1 MARPAALRQRLRAGG
16 RAYGPLLLG
25 DSPAAAELLGACGYD
40 FACVDHE
47 HGPTDPRSGQ
57 ALLRALDAAA
67 VAGASGRTEPLVRVP
82 CAADAAYV
90 KKVLDGLRLPGGLLF
105 PMVEDAAAARRAV
118 RATRYPEVEGGV
130 RGCAVPLVRATGY
143 GLAESAEEYLRLCR
157 EELLVLVQV
166 ESPAAVE
173 AIPEIAAVEGV
184 DGIFLGPYDLSAA
197 LGKMGRFE
205 DPEVRRLLARAEAK
219 VRESGSV
226 LAGFRSPGRDLGE
239 MFGECGYGLVVGAA
253 DLALL
258 REAARLDAAQGREAA
273 KAAAGRCGNE

>member
-1 MARPAALRQRLRAGG
+1 MARPVALRQRLRAGG

-40 FACVDHE
+40 FAVIDHE

-67 VAGASGRTEPLVRVP
+67 AAGASGRTEPLVRVP
-82 CAADAAYV
+82 CAGDAAYV
-90 KKVLDGLRLPGGLLF
+90 KKVLDGLRLPGGLVF

-118 RATRYPEVEGGV
+118 RATRYPEEGV
-130 RGCAVPLVRATGY
+130 RGCAAPLVRATGY
-143 GLAESAEEYLRLCR
+143 GLAESAEEYLRRCR

-226 LAGFRSPGRDLGE
+226 LAGFRSPGRELGE

-258 REAARLDAAQGREAA
+258 REAARLDAARGREAA
-273 KAAAGRCGNE
+273 KAAAGRRGNE

>member
-219 VRESGSV
+219 VRESESV

-273 KAAAGRCGNE
+273 KAAAG

>member
-40 FACVDHE
+40 FACIDHE

-57 ALLRALDAAA
+57 ALLLALDAAA

-219 VRESGSV
+219 VRESESV

-273 KAAAGRCGNE
+273 KAAAG

>member
-273 KAAAGRCGNE
+273 KAAAG